1 MKKEAPTLA
10 KPWRYGIGMFGITIP
25 GQMYVAYSSFYYSDK
40 LGLGL
45 QYISLGMIFYAI
57 WDAFNDPLMGFLS
70 DRTRTSM
77 GRRKPWILAGA
88 PLFALF
94 FYLFF
99 SPPNALTGNTLW
111 FTLYFTVLL
120 MLTETMSTV
129 TTTNYHSLFPELFKD
144 ESSRTK
150 ANAIR
155 QSLQLVGMIIGV
167 SLTPMIA
174 DAIGFS
180 ASSAILGVLGMG
192 LLLYSILGCK
202 EDPDFLN
209 TPTPGLIESLKAVL
223 FNKNFWVIGGANM
236 FYQATAGL
244 ALAAIPF
251 FVKYALEL
259 PDSQVTYLSAAV
271 FAIAIPAVS
280 IWASQVKRFGALKT
294 WRASLVFLGLSF
306 IPMFF
311 VNTLITAMIAGA
323 FIGIGIAGV
332 TACLDLINALVI
344 DEDSARSG
352 LRREGIYHS
361 AINFIIRLSG
371 LIRSLVFYL
380 VFIFFGF
387 SSSEVPGDN
396 PALAVRTMMAV
407 FPFILMIIS
416 SAFSLLVNFRSNNIN
431 EAPKEHTL
439 TNN

>member
-1 MKKEAPTLA
+1 M
-10 KPWRYGIGMFGITIP
+10 
-25 GQMYVAYSSFYYSDK
+25 
-40 LGLGL
+40 
-45 QYISLGMIFYAI
+45 
-57 WDAFNDPLMGFLS
+57 
-70 DRTRTSM
+70 
-77 GRRKPWILAGA
+77 
-88 PLFALF
+88 
-94 FYLFF
+94 
-99 SPPNALTGNTLW
+99 
-111 FTLYFTVLL
+111 
-120 MLTETMSTV
+120 
-129 TTTNYHSLFPELFKD
+129 
-144 ESSRTK
+144 
-150 ANAIR
+150 
-155 QSLQLVGMIIGV
+155 
-167 SLTPMIA
+167 
-174 DAIGFS
+174 
-180 ASSAILGVLGMG
+180 
-192 LLLYSILGCK
+192 
-202 EDPDFLN
+202 
-209 TPTPGLIESLKAVL
+209 
-223 FNKNFWVIGGANM
+223 
-236 FYQATAGL
+236 
-244 ALAAIPF
+244 
-251 FVKYALEL
+251 
-259 PDSQVTYLSAAV
+259 
-271 FAIAIPAVS
+271 
-280 IWASQVKRFGALKT
+280 
-294 WRASLVFLGLSF
+294 FLGLSF